1 MIMSL
6 GLQGLS
12 PAQCKVA
19 TAMWMTKP
27 VVPTEA
33 ALLALQIKIIQKAS
47 RTVISINTAPPIVRT
62 RRVGKGNKAC
72 LAPVDKYTSR
82 PDTDTFND
90 MTMLQ

>member
-6 GLQGLS
+6 GLQVLS
-12 PAQCKVA
+12 PARCQVA

-33 ALLALQIKIIQKAS
+33 ALLALQIKIIQKS

-90 MTMLQ
+90 MTMLK